1 MPSSKLS
8 ESRREML
15 VVDGLR
21 LVNFATCMLDASK
34 YSVASLAASS
44 QNFLS
49 AASVL
54 NLGMALVAFCPLLGS
69 LVCFGINKPFF
80 TVLISCRNDSN
91 EGVVFT

>member
-1 MPSSKLS
+1 MTIGVSSQ
-8 ESRREML
+8 
-15 VVDGLR
+15 VFDVGFR
-21 LVNFATCMLDASK
+21 LVNFETCMVEASK

-49 AASVL
+49 AASLL

-80 TVLISCRNDSN
+80 TVLVSGRNDAN
-91 EGVVFT
+91 GHM